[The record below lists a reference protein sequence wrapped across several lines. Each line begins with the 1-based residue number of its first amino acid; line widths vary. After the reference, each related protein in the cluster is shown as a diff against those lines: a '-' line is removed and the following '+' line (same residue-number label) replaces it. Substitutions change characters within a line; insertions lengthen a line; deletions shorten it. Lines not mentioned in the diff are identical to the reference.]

1 MRTIFSGSFYC
12 YRQNKFR
19 RSLSLSLFL
28 FNCLFLSLFLVV
40 TGAAGSREVF
50 IIFLSPSRSLDL
62 PFCNPR
68 LSLTLSFSL
77 SHTHT
82 HTLSISI
89 SPSIPFSIFIYL
101 SIYLPI
107 YLSIKM
113 SIYIY
118 LFVCQSICLSTS
130 AFLHTY
136 PIVYIYFLSIS
147 ASSAFSKSNVD
158 CHLS

>member
-50 IIFLSPSRSLDL
+50 IIFLPPSRSLDL

-77 SHTHT
+77 SLTHT
-82 HTLSISI
+82 HSLYLYLSLYSFQHIHLSIYLSTYLSI
-89 SPSIPFSIFIYL
+89 YQDVYL
-101 SIYLPI
+101 SIYLSVSLSAYLHLLFYTPI
-107 YLSIKM
+107 QLPISTSYLS
-113 SIYIY
+113 
-118 LFVCQSICLSTS
+118 LLPLH
-130 AFLHTY
+130 FLK
-136 PIVYIYFLSIS
+136 
-147 ASSAFSKSNVD
+147 AM
-158 CHLS
+158 

>member
-1 MRTIFSGSFYC
+1 MPMRTIFSGSFYC

-77 SHTHT
+77 SLSHTHT
-82 HTLSISI
+82 HTLSL
-89 SPSIPFSIFIYL
+89 SPSLPFSIFIYL
-101 SIYLPI
+101 SIYLST
-107 YLSIKM
+107 YLSIYQVVYL
-113 SIYIY
+113 SIY
-118 LFVCQSICLSTS
+118 LFVSLS
-130 AFLHTY
+130 AYLHLLFYT
-136 PIVYIYFLSIS
+136 PIQLSIS
-147 ASSAFSKSNVD
+147 TSY
-158 CHLS
+158 LSLLPLHFLKAM